1 MSAVALGQAPA
12 QRPDPFATPA
22 GGSAPRRPRLLSHLG
37 RWGRARRWL
46 GPDALRIIDVG
57 CAFGYG
63 SAAIAAGAA
72 PGRTVVGVENN
83 SEHLE
88 PAQRDFPW
96 IKVIDGDAE
105 RLPVRDGC
113 ADAVLLLDVI
123 EHLADPSHAI
133 SEARRVLRPGGT
145 VIVSVPHRGLLH
157 RLDALNVYSALRR
170 RRPSWPPL
178 EPATGSAGGVHRH
191 FRVRDLR
198 ALMEPQFEV
207 RRMTRTG
214 LGLEELVYLAAL
226 LARVP
231 SGRERVRRP
240 ILILHL
246 LLYLLD
252 DAVVWGPL
260 GYNLTLLAQRTDSPA

>member
-12 QRPDPFATPA
+12 ERPDPFATPA
-22 GGSAPRRPRLLSHLG
+22 GASAPRRPRLLSHLG

-46 GPDALRIIDVG
+46 GPGALRILDVG

-72 PGRTVVGVENN
+72 RGRTVVGVENN

-96 IKVIDGDAE
+96 IKVIDGNAE

-252 DAVVWGPL
+252 DAVAWGPL
-260 GYNLTLLAQRTDSPA
+260 GYNLTMLAQRTDSPA

>member
-1 MSAVALGQAPA
+1 MTGVALVQAPA
-12 QRPDPFATPA
+12 EQQDPFATPA
-22 GGSAPRRPRLLSHLG
+22 RTTAPRRPRLLSHLG

-46 GPDALRIIDVG
+46 GPVPLRILDVG

-63 SAAIAAGAA
+63 SAAIAAGGP

-83 SEHLE
+83 PEHLA
-88 PAQRDFPW
+88 PAQHDFPW

-123 EHLADPSHAI
+123 EHLADPSRAI
-133 SEARRVLRPGGT
+133 SEARRVLQPRGI

-191 FRVRDLR
+191 FRIRELR
-198 ALMEPQFEV
+198 ALLEPEFEV
-207 RRMTRTG
+207 QRVARTG
-214 LGLEELVYLAAL
+214 LGLEELVYLSAL

-231 SGRERVRRP
+231 SRRERVPRP
-240 ILILHL
+240 VLFLHL
-246 LLYLLD
+246 FLYLVD
-252 DAVVWGPL
+252 DAVPWGPL
-260 GYNLTLLAQRTDSPA
+260 GYNLTMLGKRAESAA